1 MRIAVCDDEVT
12 MLKLISSLV
21 RSEFE
26 NRNENVVVSS
36 YLKAEQLIRDFT
48 SKSFDAVL
56 LDIRMPDMDGFEAAR
71 LLRENNPEVRI
82 VFITTEEGLV
92 YDSFDFQPFAFIPK
106 TPPDTMKSRLSH
118 TMKNL
123 ISSLKSSRRICI
135 ELPYNDKIYVKPEEL
150 VYVNS
155 EKNNLF
161 YHLSNGETVITRS
174 KIQEAE
180 ELLPTDIFVR
190 IHNRTIVNMGHIKD
204 MEYDHTS
211 LTVDCGEELSISRT
225 YKTDF
230 DAAYVK
236 WQRSHT

>member
-82 VFITTEEGLV
+82 VFITTEVGLV

-118 TMKNL
+118 TMKN
-123 ISSLKSSRRICI
+123 
-135 ELPYNDKIYVKPEEL
+135 
-150 VYVNS
+150 
-155 EKNNLF
+155 
-161 YHLSNGETVITRS
+161 
-174 KIQEAE
+174 
-180 ELLPTDIFVR
+180 
-190 IHNRTIVNMGHIKD
+190 
-204 MEYDHTS
+204 
-211 LTVDCGEELSISRT
+211 
-225 YKTDF
+225 
-230 DAAYVK
+230 
-236 WQRSHT
+236 